1 MKIAPL
7 ILLAIALALTSIVP
21 TVASA
26 QSVPPELLN
35 GAPKTGPSVS
45 NATPTPADLTQKNT
59 DDKLTQT
66 VEQSIGQD
74 NKLSPLLKNV
84 QISTNA
90 GVVTLTGQVISLD
103 DQEKLVDAVAQ
114 IVGAT
119 NIRDQLQIGGEKP
132 VGPQP
137 DSPDTE

>member
-1 MKIAPL
+1 M
-7 ILLAIALALTSIVP
+7 ILLAIASIFPRV
-21 TVASA
+21 VSA
-26 QSVPPELLN
+26 QMVPPPQLN
-35 GAPKTGPSVS
+35 VAPHAGPTVS
-45 NATPTPADLTQKNT
+45 NAMPMPADLTQPNK
-59 DDKLTQT
+59 DDKITKTIQQT
-66 VEQSIGQD
+66 LGQD

-84 QISTNA
+84 QITTDN

-103 DQEKLVDAVAQ
+103 NQEKLVDAVSQ

-119 NIRDQLQIGGEKP
+119 NVRVQLQIAGEKP